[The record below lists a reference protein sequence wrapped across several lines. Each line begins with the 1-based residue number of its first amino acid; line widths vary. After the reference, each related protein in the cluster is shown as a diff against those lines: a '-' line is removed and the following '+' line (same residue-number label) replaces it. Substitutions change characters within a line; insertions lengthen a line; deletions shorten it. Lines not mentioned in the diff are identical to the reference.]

1 MNTKK
6 NSVSVLQVN
15 FDDKKLINKIF
26 EIRNQVFVV
35 EQNVDPS
42 EEYEFEESS
51 IHFLLFE
58 EKTPCATARYRK
70 TEKGIK
76 LERFA
81 VLKQYSKKGYG
92 NTILKRILE
101 ELKNNEDVIYLHGAQ
116 EIAPELGLSDAIVDL
131 VDSGNTLKENG
142 LEEIKKIRDISTRLI
157 ANVACLKTKESL
169 IDEYKS
175 IIS

>member
-6 NSVSVLQVN
+6 NSVSVLLVN

-58 EKTPCATARYRK
+58 DKTPCATARYRK

-81 VLKQYSKKGYG
+81 VLKQYRKKGYG

-101 ELKNNEDVIYLHGAQ
+101 ELKNNEDVIYLHAQ
-116 EIAPELGLSDAIVDL
+116 VQVVDFYKKQ
-131 VDSGNTLKENG
+131 GF
-142 LEEIKKIRDISTRLI
+142 IKKGDIFSEAGI
-157 ANVACLKTKESL
+157 QH
-169 IDEYKS
+169 YKM
-175 IIS
+175 IYN

>member
-42 EEYEFEESS
+42 EEYEFE
-51 IHFLLFE
+51 IFNALFVVE
-58 EKTPCATARYRK
+58 DKTPCATARYRK

-76 LERFA
+76 LEDL
-81 VLKQYSKKGYG
+81 VLKQYRKKGYG

-101 ELKNNEDVIYLHGAQ
+101 ELKNNEDVIYLHAQ
-116 EIAPELGLSDAIVDL
+116 VQVVDFTKT
-131 VDSGNTLKENG
+131 V
-142 LEEIKKIRDISTRLI
+142 IKRRYIFRSRYSAL
-157 ANVACLKTKESL
+157 
-169 IDEYKS
+169 
-175 IIS
+175 

>member
-58 EKTPCATARYRK
+58 DKTPCATARYRK

-81 VLKQYSKKGYG
+81 VLKQYRKKGYG
-92 NTILKRILE
+92 NKILKRILE
-101 ELKNNEDVIYLHGAQ
+101 ELKNNEDVISF
-116 EIAPELGLSDAIVDL
+116 EDDIK
-131 VDSGNTLKENG
+131 LKKWLNIN
-142 LEEIKKIRDISTRLI
+142 LFVR
-157 ANVACLKTKESL
+157 
-169 IDEYKS
+169 
-175 IIS
+175 